1 MDAWIHGLL
10 KAVGSSIVA
19 LPWVPVETRP
29 CLVDH
34 AGRGPSHIRRVSK
47 KVFFSRATPTLAL
60 ERGPVL
66 GLGWGGASPRKNVFF

>member
-34 AGRGPSHIRRVSK
+34 AGFESTMPSQVIVAPQSNM
-47 KVFFSRATPTLAL
+47 P
-60 ERGPVL
+60 
-66 GLGWGGASPRKNVFF
+66 

>member
-34 AGRGPSHIRRVSK
+34 AG
-47 KVFFSRATPTLAL
+47 L
-60 ERGPVL
+60 
-66 GLGWGGASPRKNVFF
+66 SPQGTNIGHKDMSCFLP